1 MTAMEETKG
10 ALTSVTTE
18 RWYQSQTYRQ
28 VIWRVVVL
36 ALVAVGSLVFIL
48 PFIWM
53 LSTSFKSSDQVYLF
67 PPVWIPT
74 QFKWDNYVVPWGRLP
89 FLTFYTNTLIIVIF
103 NMIGTLLSSSL
114 AAYGFARLRF
124 RGRNI
129 FFLLVLSTMMLPS
142 QVTLIPTYY
151 LFSKLGWVNS
161 LKPLI
166 IPTYFGSAFNIF
178 LLRQFFMSIS
188 TELDDAAKID
198 GAGFLGIYWRIILP
212 LAKPALGVVAIFQ
225 FTYDWNDFFNPL
237 IYVNSPKH
245 FPIALGL
252 RMLESTLVRVPIQQV
267 MAMTLISMIP
277 VLVVFTVAQRR
288 FIQGIVITGIK
299 G

>member
-1 MTAMEETKG
+1 MSEAG
-10 ALTSVTTE
+10 AV
-18 RWYQSQTYRQ
+18 RAGAGQGHWYESDTRRQ
-28 VIWRVVVL
+28 LIGRLVVL
-36 ALVAVGSLVFIL
+36 LLVAVGSVAFIL
-48 PFIWM
+48 PFVWM
-53 LSTSFKSSDQVYLF
+53 ISTSFKSSDQVYVF
-67 PPVWIPT
+67 PPVWIPDN
-74 QFKWDNYVVPWGRLP
+74 FRLDNYTTAWARLP
-89 FLTFYTNTLIIVIF
+89 FLTFYKNTLIIVMF

-129 FFLLVLSTMMLPS
+129 LFLIVLSTMMLPS

-178 LLRQFFMSIS
+178 LLRQFFMTIS
-188 TELDDAAKID
+188 PELDDAAKID
-198 GAGFLGIYWRIILP
+198 GAGFLGIFWRIILP

-237 IYVNSPKH
+237 IFVNSPRF
-245 FPIALGL
+245 FPVALGL
-252 RMLESTLVRVPIQQV
+252 RMFQATLIHVPIQQV
-267 MAMTLISMIP
+267 MAMTLVSIIP
-277 VLVVFTVAQRR
+277 VLIVFVVAQRE
-288 FIQGIVITGIK
+288 FIQGIVITGVK